1 MTDQEIKQK
10 FHDLTRTKDRRIL
23 HGFDNLDEVLSRYND
38 FKLWLKETCPDFTEE
53 EIIKFY
59 RKSSQIK
66 NIYSWYGLSEF
77 LSVLELENK
86 DKI

>member
-10 FHDLTRTKDRRIL
+10 FHNSTRTKDGKVL
-23 HGFDNLDEVLSRYND
+23 NGFDDLDEVLERYKY

-53 EIIKFY
+53 EIIKFH

-66 NIYSWYGLSEF
+66 NIYSWHNVSEF

-86 DKI
+86 SKI